1 MVLDDCCLA
10 LDTLEP
16 DLYHKTQSLAEKTKQ
31 HLHEKV
37 KTTHITKFTQL
48 QRPPTSNIPEANN
61 TTNPKTVI
69 NLSSKPLTPSQTSL
83 LAKGLKYVPVT
94 AKINTDAFITSI
106 ESGLQQLAPNGN
118 VDYFRHQ
125 IIDTIKQAPKPRS
138 SLTHQERQAI
148 TELKK
153 DDTITIT
160 EADKG
165 KAAVIM
171 DTPEFLQLVNN
182 SLSDTTTYLNI
193 KKDPTARLE
202 RQQKKTPKDL
212 HEKREIN
219 DIIFNQLNPIN
230 SQAPYGRATIK
241 IHKNPPKARILV
253 CSRGS
258 VFYNTA
264 QFLSRLLAPFGKD
277 GKSYISDSSSFVNQ
291 LKESDLTDTMV
302 SYDVVD
308 LFTNIP
314 LEEALDILG
323 SKLANRIDDL
333 DTHLTIHS
341 IINFARSYFDTSYF
355 TFNAPFQPLC
365 WYRKVDDTF
374 TTITNDNDPSEL
386 FNHLNDQH
394 PRIKFTM
401 ETETNQHLPF
411 LDVSLHTTADGLRTS
426 VYRKPT
432 HTDQCW

>member
-1 MVLDDCCLA
+1 MPFKDLIRHQHGDDAVTSINRYNRSISKIVKTSNHLTFLLRCRDNNLVPRGFQLSSPVPRSPAINKIQCQHQNSQAPDTAPTPPQVPPPKRHFETSRSHLQ
-10 LDTLEP
+10 DTLEP

-118 VDYFRHQ
+118 VDYLRHQ

-138 SLTHQERQAI
+138 NLTHQERQAI

-171 DTPEFLQLVNN
+171 GTPEFIQLVNN

-202 RQQKKTPKDL
+202 RQHKKTLKDL

-219 DIIFNQLNPIN
+219 DIIFNQLGH
-230 SQAPYGRATIK
+230 QVGFL
-241 IHKNPPKARILV
+241 HKSDNTFPKTNIQKFAK
-253 CSRGS
+253 
-258 VFYNTA
+258 VF
-264 QFLSRLLAPFGKD
+264 
-277 GKSYISDSSSFVNQ
+277 SSSCVAQMHILPESQVNSGYYFSFVE
-291 LKESDLTDTMV
+291 LS
-302 SYDVVD
+302 VVEEFSIIV
-308 LFTNIP
+308 LFTASIQTAFSGM
-314 LEEALDILG
+314 EALNG
-323 SKLANRIDDL
+323 S
-333 DTHLTIHS
+333 
-341 IINFARSYFDTSYF
+341 
-355 TFNAPFQPLC
+355 
-365 WYRKVDDTF
+365 
-374 TTITNDNDPSEL
+374 
-386 FNHLNDQH
+386 
-394 PRIKFTM
+394 
-401 ETETNQHLPF
+401 
-411 LDVSLHTTADGLRTS
+411 G
-426 VYRKPT
+426 KPNG
-432 HTDQCW
+432 